1 MVASG
6 TVCRTSASASRQ
18 EHAAHW
24 YDLKPIQ
31 VGSSNKIFDSIA
43 RSRNAFPL
51 VEDQGPQMSLT
62 TADGRHPKTD
72 AYRNNAGPGTAVD
85 AELAWFF

>member
-51 VEDQGPQMSLT
+51 AEDQGPQMSLI
-62 TADGRHPKTD
+62 DGRWKEDTRKLMHIATTPV
-72 AYRNNAGPGTAVD
+72 PG
-85 AELAWFF
+85 LPSMQS